1 MTQTITVRYTMN
13 GIEREAQILVKR
25 WQKGG
30 HDRLYAEYA
39 RDRAPIGWLD
49 VNTGAWT
56 KTGRV
61 SNVPLYEAAVAA
73 VQRVAREIRVIADA
87 QYDVAG

>member
-1 MTQTITVRYTMN
+1 MTKTLTVRYTMN
-13 GIEREAQILVKR
+13 GIEKESQILVKR
-25 WQKGG
+25 WQKGM

-61 SNVPLYEAAVAA
+61 SNLQLYEAAVEA
-73 VQRVAREIRVIADA
+73 VKRVAQEIIESAEA
-87 QYDVAG
+87 QHDIMG